1 MESLYIKDNLV
12 LIDFSKHYSDSIE
25 ELLSSKEFEYFIE
38 HFLKHLA
45 KNHHDLIDWM
55 QSRQGPEPLETYFIK
70 VLKALSMISFDESFT
85 SITPRNAPVLLK
97 IVEEAYRYWRD
108 LSRFSL
114 VYSKEDGG
122 LLLANF
128 LEADERFNALVLRFY
143 RSVQEKLQGYRNSVY
158 RQLQAGSNGSLFLCR
173 PKWKGKGCYD
183 QLAKIPFIQKVMLRS
198 PIIISLKHNKRIG
211 TFTSTN
217 ENPLDEK
224 YDYSDFMCFPI
235 MVGSSLTYVYFH
247 KDFTASAIG
256 LANLFEFVTYD
267 HVDQKPECII
277 LFGVKDE
284 KKETTYYYDKEN
296 DIYIGKISYMPIIEY
311 FGSFKKMALT
321 LHNLV
326 MIKKGFLPIHGA
338 MMDFYLKDGRVKGVC
353 LMGDSGAGKSET
365 IEALNHIDSDIERQ
379 ELVFDDMGAMYINKD
394 GQVVAIGTETGA
406 FVRLDDL
413 DASTAYKDLDRSIFF
428 NPGGQNARVI
438 TPASQYSYIMQEHKV
453 DIFLY
458 ANNYTAAKGI
468 HFFENQQDAKKVFVE
483 GKRQA
488 IGTTNEKGLSTT
500 YFANPFGPMQE
511 REKCE
516 PIIDEV
522 FNKLLENGVRL
533 GEIYTNLGLENKGY
547 GGLEVAAR
555 ELLKIIEDE

>member
-1 MESLYIKDNLV
+1 MDSLYIKDRLV
-12 LIDFSKHYSDSIE
+12 LIDFSKHYSDTVE
-25 ELLSSKEFEYFIE
+25 DLLSSKEFETFIE
-38 HFLKHLA
+38 HFLEYLRL
-45 KNHHDLIDWM
+45 NHHDLIDWM
-55 QSRQGPEPLETYFIK
+55 QSRQGPGPLSAYFIK

-85 SITPRNAPVLLK
+85 SITPRNAPVLLE
-97 IVEEAYRYWRD
+97 IVELAYRYWRD
-108 LSRFSL
+108 LSRFSIIRS
-114 VYSKEDGG
+114 YDESG

-128 LEADERFNALVLRFY
+128 IEADERFNALILRFY

-158 RQLQAGSNGSLFLCR
+158 RQLQAGSNGSIFLCHA
-173 PKWKGKGCYD
+173 KWEATGKYSP
-183 QLAKIPFIQKVMLRS
+183 LNEVPVIQKVMLRS

-211 TFTSTN
+211 TFTRTLN
-217 ENPLDEK
+217 DPMAEKLDLE
-224 YDYSDFMCFPI
+224 DFMCFPI
-235 MVGSSLTYVYFH
+235 LVGSSLTYVYFH
-247 KDFTASAIG
+247 KDFTASAMG
-256 LANLFEFVTYD
+256 LANLFAFVDYD
-267 HVDQKPECII
+267 RVDQKPECIM
-277 LFGVKDE
+277 LFGVKDGKE
-284 KKETTYYYDKEN
+284 ETTYYYDEEN

-311 FGSFKKMALT
+311 FGYFKKMALT

-365 IEALNHIDSDIERQ
+365 IEALNHIDSNIERQ
-379 ELVFDDMGAMYINKD
+379 ELVFDDMGAMYINSE
-394 GQVVAIGTETGA
+394 GQIVCIGTETGA

-438 TPASQYSYIMQEHKV
+438 TPASPYSYIMQEHKV

-458 ANNYTAAKGI
+458 ANNYTDQKGI
-468 HFFENQQDAKKVFVE
+468 HFFKDQNQAKQVFVE

-511 REKCE
+511 KDRCEK
-516 PIIDEV
+516 IIDEV
-522 FNKLLENGVRL
+522 FEKLLENKVKL
-533 GEIYTNLGLENKGY
+533 GEIYTNLGLANKGY

-555 ELLKIIEDE
+555 ELLKIIEEE